1 MSLPLPRQGP
11 TAAPLSGSN
20 RLPVSPRRSASQ
32 LPPPPLLP
40 SLGSTTMGAGTLS
53 STYQRPFPVPPYLR
67 HASLFAN
74 RFETVPSVAD
84 DDSALALDRPPSQ
97 DKGKARASAPFL
109 GVDPVP
115 SSSGGVKPSR
125 SRDQAHEPPIL
136 LPTCWDES
144 DRCAL
149 LELTSDGLGVSFAG
163 SAKYGDR
170 DAAAV
175 RANRPV
181 PPQAGVYY
189 YEVQVLD
196 KGVSGYIGIGLSDR
210 SVPLGRLPG
219 WEDKSYGYH
228 ADDGRAFCSQGNGEE
243 FGPTFTTM
251 DTVGCGIDWT
261 GAGPPRGD
269 KERSPRVS
277 GAGRGAAHKDRA
289 DADKGGGRVFFTK
302 NGEFLGYA
310 FCGLQGKL
318 YPTVGLRTPNEA
330 VRVNFGAAPFRFDIE
345 GLVLERKR
353 AVLARLNSTDP
364 SPSSFLPS
372 PAPPIPALLPT
383 SPHERTHE
391 TLQALISAYLVHH
404 GYTATAAA
412 FGAQVRA
419 ERVERA
425 TGLGPRRGA
434 ASSAGA
440 RDGTTGDG
448 DGHEDGP
455 DALLVSAAEASA
467 VRADIRA
474 AALEG
479 RADDALVLLEAHY
492 PSALAPSAP
501 GGGQD
506 TDPSGGILFRLRCR
520 AFVEAALALSR
531 SGAGAGPGDGL
542 DALLARGQA
551 LHAAYGADPR
561 PAVRDE
567 LQAVLGL
574 VAYGDPE
581 REATGRTRELLGERE
596 RDKVADEVNAAV
608 LRAANLPPVPA
619 LEALY
624 RQACATVRLAGDV
637 GCGAAALVDVPG
649 EVLAVGRLHRR

>member
-1 MSLPLPRQGP
+1 M
-11 TAAPLSGSN
+11 
-20 RLPVSPRRSASQ
+20 
-32 LPPPPLLP
+32 
-40 SLGSTTMGAGTLS
+40 
-53 STYQRPFPVPPYLR
+53 
-67 HASLFAN
+67 
-74 RFETVPSVAD
+74 
-84 DDSALALDRPPSQ
+84 
-97 DKGKARASAPFL
+97 
-109 GVDPVP
+109 
-115 SSSGGVKPSR
+115 
-125 SRDQAHEPPIL
+125 
-136 LPTCWDES
+136 
-144 DRCAL
+144 
-149 LELTSDGLGVSFAG
+149 
-163 SAKYGDR
+163 
-170 DAAAV
+170 
-175 RANRPV
+175 
-181 PPQAGVYY
+181 
-189 YEVQVLD
+189 
-196 KGVSGYIGIGLSDR
+196 
-210 SVPLGRLPG
+210 
-219 WEDKSYGYH
+219 
-228 ADDGRAFCSQGNGEE
+228 
-243 FGPTFTTM
+243 
-251 DTVGCGIDWT
+251 
-261 GAGPPRGD
+261 
-269 KERSPRVS
+269 
-277 GAGRGAAHKDRA
+277 
-289 DADKGGGRVFFTK
+289 
-302 NGEFLGYA
+302 
-310 FCGLQGKL
+310 
-318 YPTVGLRTPNEA
+318 GLRTPNEA

-345 GLVLERKR
+345 GLVLVRCSPASSSRGSEPTLTSPSHLQERKR

-608 LRAANLPPVPA
+608 LRASSLFHLSLSLSSPAVSHARQPWCRLAADTPARANNRRGQPPARPGARGPVPPGVRDGAPRGRRRLRRGRLGRCAGRGARRRAAAPPVTTRRRGVLRA
-619 LEALY
+619 GRGRGSEEA
-624 RQACATVRLAGDV
+624 V
-637 GCGAAALVDVPG
+637 LVQRPCCHHLV
-649 EVLAVGRLHRR
+649 VLD

>member
-1 MSLPLPRQGP
+1 M
-11 TAAPLSGSN
+11 
-20 RLPVSPRRSASQ
+20 
-32 LPPPPLLP
+32 
-40 SLGSTTMGAGTLS
+40 
-53 STYQRPFPVPPYLR
+53 
-67 HASLFAN
+67 
-74 RFETVPSVAD
+74 
-84 DDSALALDRPPSQ
+84 
-97 DKGKARASAPFL
+97 
-109 GVDPVP
+109 
-115 SSSGGVKPSR
+115 
-125 SRDQAHEPPIL
+125 
-136 LPTCWDES
+136 
-144 DRCAL
+144 
-149 LELTSDGLGVSFAG
+149 
-163 SAKYGDR
+163 
-170 DAAAV
+170 
-175 RANRPV
+175 
-181 PPQAGVYY
+181 
-189 YEVQVLD
+189 
-196 KGVSGYIGIGLSDR
+196 
-210 SVPLGRLPG
+210 
-219 WEDKSYGYH
+219 
-228 ADDGRAFCSQGNGEE
+228 
-243 FGPTFTTM
+243 
-251 DTVGCGIDWT
+251 
-261 GAGPPRGD
+261 
-269 KERSPRVS
+269 
-277 GAGRGAAHKDRA
+277 
-289 DADKGGGRVFFTK
+289 
-302 NGEFLGYA
+302 
-310 FCGLQGKL
+310 
-318 YPTVGLRTPNEA
+318 GLRTPNEA

-345 GLVLERKR
+345 GLVLVRCSPASSSRGSEPTLTSPSHLQERKR

-448 DGHEDGP
+448 DGDGDGHEDGP

-492 PSALAPSAP
+492 PSALAPSTP
-501 GGGQD
+501 GGGVD

-531 SGAGAGPGDGL
+531 SGASASAGPGDGL

-608 LRAANLPPVPA
+608 LRASSLFHLSLSLSSPA
-619 LEALY
+619 VSHA
-624 RQACATVRLAGDV
+624 RQPWCRLAADTPARANQQARPTSRPSRRSRPCTARRARRCV
-637 GCGAAALVDVPG
+637 SRETSAAARPPWSMCRARCSPSGGCTAGDDSEEGGLASGAG
-649 EVLAVGRLHRR
+649 ERERGGCSCPETLLSSPRRVGLRPSAARSSRTVGER